1 MMKLSLTILATFI
14 SFFNLIKTLNSKNK
28 AIQTMVGMLLTFW
41 FLAGQTLET
50 TESVSQRHQAQPHQ
64 RQGQQCSG
72 VMKLLVSIK
81 H

>member
-1 MMKLSLTILATFI
+1 
-14 SFFNLIKTLNSKNK
+14 
-28 AIQTMVGMLLTFW
+28 MVGMLLTFW

>member
-1 MMKLSLTILATFI
+1 
-14 SFFNLIKTLNSKNK
+14 
-28 AIQTMVGMLLTFW
+28 MVGMLLTFW

-72 VMKLLVSIK
+72 VMKLLVSINQALNINE
-81 H
+81 HEHDLIIRLFLCCLSL